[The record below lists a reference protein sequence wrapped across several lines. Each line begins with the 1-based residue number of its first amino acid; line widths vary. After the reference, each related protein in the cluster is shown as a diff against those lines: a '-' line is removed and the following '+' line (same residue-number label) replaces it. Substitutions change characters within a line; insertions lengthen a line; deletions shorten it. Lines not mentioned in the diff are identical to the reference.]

1 MAKFVQIQ
9 SDVTIRVTT
18 GLQNKD
24 VTNPDAH
31 VPDRLKVNPE
41 WPKHQV
47 LIRKGAHRYPAEIAD
62 WASVKAL
69 AADKILTIGSV
80 EEVDESK
87 LDELEQKDLNTV
99 SEAKKEFRMP
109 DVNDG
114 VKDEKGGKTPK
125 ADEKPSGKKTLTLS
139 DLAGK
144 GE

>member
-9 SDVTIRVTT
+9 SSVTIRVTT

-47 LIRKGAHRYPAEIAD
+47 LIQAGAHRYPAEIAE
-62 WASVKAL
+62 WPSVKAL
-69 AADKILTIGSV
+69 ALDKILTIGSI

-99 SEAKKEFRMP
+99 SEATKEFKMP
-109 DVNDG
+109 DVEQKKSN
-114 VKDEKGGKTPK
+114 
-125 ADEKPSGKKTLTLS
+125 KKTLTLS

>member
-41 WPKHQV
+41 WPKYQV
-47 LIRKGAHRYPAEIAD
+47 LICKGAHRYPAEIAE

-69 AADKILTIGSV
+69 AADKILTIGSI

-87 LDELEQKDLNTV
+87 LSELEQKDLNV
-99 SEAKKEFRMP
+99 VGEAKTEFKMP
-109 DVNDG
+109 G
-114 VKDEKGGKTPK
+114 VKSNEKSV
-125 ADEKPSGKKTLTLS
+125 ERSGKRTLTLS

>member
-9 SDVTIRVTT
+9 SSVTIRVTT

-31 VPDRLKVNPE
+31 VADRLKVNPE

-47 LIRKGAHRYPAEIAD
+47 LIKAGAHRYPAEIVE
-62 WASVKAL
+62 WPSVKAL
-69 AADKILTIGSV
+69 ATDKILTIGSI
-80 EEVDESK
+80 EEVDESN

-99 SEAKKEFRMP
+99 SEATKEFKMP
-109 DVNDG
+109 NVEQKRSN
-114 VKDEKGGKTPK
+114 
-125 ADEKPSGKKTLTLS
+125 KKTVTLS

>member
-9 SDVTIRVTT
+9 SSVTIRVTT

-31 VPDRLKVNPE
+31 VADRLKVNPE

-47 LIRKGAHRYPAEIAD
+47 LIKAGAHRYPAEIVE
-62 WASVKAL
+62 WPSVKAL

-80 EEVDESK
+80 EEVDDSE

-99 SEAKKEFRMP
+99 SEATKEFKMP
-109 DVNDG
+109 NVEQKRNN
-114 VKDEKGGKTPK
+114 
-125 ADEKPSGKKTLTLS
+125 KKTVTLS

>member
-41 WPKHQV
+41 WPKYQV
-47 LIRKGAHRYPAEIAD
+47 LIRKGAHRYPAEIAE

-69 AADKILTIGSV
+69 AADKILTIGSI

-87 LDELEQKDLNTV
+87 LSELEQKDLNV
-99 SEAKKEFRMP
+99 VGEAKTEFKMP
-109 DVNDG
+109 GIKSN
-114 VKDEKGGKTPK
+114 
-125 ADEKPSGKKTLTLS
+125 EKPVERSSKRTLTLS

>member
-9 SDVTIRVTT
+9 SSVTIRVTT

-31 VPDRLKVNPE
+31 VADRLKVNPE

-47 LIRKGAHRYPAEIAD
+47 LIQAGVHRYPVEIVE
-62 WASVKAL
+62 WPSVKAL

-80 EEVDESK
+80 EEIDESK

-99 SEAKKEFRMP
+99 SEATKEFKMP
-109 DVNDG
+109 DVEQKKSN
-114 VKDEKGGKTPK
+114 
-125 ADEKPSGKKTLTLS
+125 KKTLTLS

>member
-9 SDVTIRVTT
+9 SSVTIRVTT

-31 VPDRLKVNPE
+31 IADRLKVNPE

-47 LIRKGAHRYPAEIAD
+47 LIQMGAHRYPAEIVE
-62 WASVKAL
+62 WPSVKAL
-69 AADKILTIGSV
+69 AADKILTIGSI
-80 EEVDESK
+80 EEVDESN
-87 LDELEQKDLNTV
+87 LDELEQKNLNTV
-99 SEAKKEFRMP
+99 SEATKEFKMP
-109 DVNDG
+109 NIEQ
-114 VKDEKGGKTPK
+114 KR
-125 ADEKPSGKKTLTLS
+125 SNKKTLTLN

>member
-9 SDVTIRVTT
+9 SSVTIRVTT

-47 LIRKGAHRYPAEIAD
+47 LIQAGAHRYPAEIVE
-62 WASVKAL
+62 WPSVKAL
-69 AADKILTIGSV
+69 AADKILTIGSI
-80 EEVDESK
+80 EEVDENK

-99 SEAKKEFRMP
+99 SEATKEFKMP
-109 DVNDG
+109 DVEQKKSN
-114 VKDEKGGKTPK
+114 
-125 ADEKPSGKKTLTLS
+125 KKTLTLS

>member
-9 SDVTIRVTT
+9 SSVTIRVTT

-47 LIRKGAHRYPAEIAD
+47 LIRKGAYRYPAEIVE
-62 WASVKAL
+62 WESVKAL
-69 AADKILTIGSV
+69 ANDKILTIGSI
-80 EEVDESK
+80 EEVDENK

-99 SEAKKEFRMP
+99 SEAKVEFKMP
-109 DVNDG
+109 N
-114 VKDEKGGKTPK
+114 VKG
-125 ADEKPSGKKTLTLS
+125 GKKTLTLN

>member
-9 SDVTIRVTT
+9 SSVTIRVTT

-47 LIRKGAHRYPAEIAD
+47 LIKAGAHRYPAEIVE
-62 WASVKAL
+62 WPSVKAL

-99 SEAKKEFRMP
+99 SEATKEFKMP
-109 DVNDG
+109 NVEQKRSN
-114 VKDEKGGKTPK
+114 
-125 ADEKPSGKKTLTLS
+125 KKTVTLS

>member
-9 SDVTIRVTT
+9 SSVTIRVTT

-47 LIRKGAHRYPAEIAD
+47 LIQAGAHRYPAEIVE
-62 WASVKAL
+62 WPSVKAL
-69 AADKILTIGSV
+69 AADKILTIGSI

-87 LDELEQKDLNTV
+87 LDALEQKDFNTV
-99 SEAKKEFRMP
+99 SEAIKAFKMP
-109 DVNDG
+109 DVEQKKSN
-114 VKDEKGGKTPK
+114 
-125 ADEKPSGKKTLTLS
+125 KKTLTLS

>member
-9 SDVTIRVTT
+9 SSVTIRVTT

-47 LIRKGAHRYPAEIAD
+47 LIRKGAYRYPAEIVE
-62 WASVKAL
+62 WESVKAL
-69 AADKILTIGSV
+69 ANDKILTVGSI

-99 SEAKKEFRMP
+99 SEAKVEFKMP
-109 DVNDG
+109 S
-114 VKDEKGGKTPK
+114 VKG
-125 ADEKPSGKKTLTLS
+125 GKKTLTLS

>member
-9 SDVTIRVTT
+9 SSVTIRVTT

-47 LIRKGAHRYPAEIAD
+47 LIQAGAHRYPAEIVE
-62 WASVKAL
+62 WPSVKAL
-69 AADKILTIGSV
+69 AADKILTIGSI
-80 EEVDESK
+80 EEVDENK

-99 SEAKKEFRMP
+99 SEATKEFKMP
-109 DVNDG
+109 DVEQ
-114 VKDEKGGKTPK
+114 K
-125 ADEKPSGKKTLTLS
+125 SGKKTLTLS

>member
-9 SDVTIRVTT
+9 SSVTIRVTT

-47 LIRKGAHRYPAEIAD
+47 LIKAGAHRYPAEIVE
-62 WASVKAL
+62 WPSVKAL
-69 AADKILTIGSV
+69 ATDKILTIGSV
-80 EEVDESK
+80 EEVDESN

-99 SEAKKEFRMP
+99 SEATKEFKMP
-109 DVNDG
+109 NVEQKRSN
-114 VKDEKGGKTPK
+114 
-125 ADEKPSGKKTLTLS
+125 KKTVTLS

>member
-9 SDVTIRVTT
+9 SSVTIRVTT

-47 LIRKGAHRYPAEIAD
+47 LIRKGAYRYPAEIVE
-62 WASVKAL
+62 WESVKAL
-69 AADKILTIGSV
+69 ANDKILTIGSI
-80 EEVDESK
+80 EEVDENK

-99 SEAKKEFRMP
+99 SEAKVEFKMP
-109 DVNDG
+109 N
-114 VKDEKGGKTPK
+114 VKG
-125 ADEKPSGKKTLTLS
+125 GKKTLTLS

>member
-9 SDVTIRVTT
+9 SGITIRVTT

-47 LIRKGAHRYPAEIAD
+47 LIRKGAYRYPAEIVE

-69 AADKILTIGSV
+69 ANDKILTIGSI

-87 LDELEQKDLNTV
+87 LDEIEQKNLNIV
-99 SEAKKEFRMP
+99 SEAKIEFKMP
-109 DVNDG
+109 NV
-114 VKDEKGGKTPK
+114 KGG
-125 ADEKPSGKKTLTLS
+125 EKVAEKSGKKTLTLS

>member
-1 MAKFVQIQ
+1 MVKFVQIQ

-47 LIRKGAHRYPAEIAD
+47 LIRKGAHRYPAEIAE
-62 WASVKAL
+62 WTSVKAL
-69 AADKILTIGSV
+69 AKDKVLTIGSI
-80 EEVDESK
+80 EEVDEDK
-87 LDELEQKDLNTV
+87 LDEIEQKDFNTV
-99 SEAKKEFRMP
+99 SEAKIEFKMP
-109 DVNDG
+109 DVKSDKLNAN
-114 VKDEKGGKTPK
+114 TR
-125 ADEKPSGKKTLTLS
+125 GKKMLTLN

>member
-9 SDVTIRVTT
+9 SSVTIRVTT

-47 LIRKGAHRYPAEIAD
+47 LIQAGAHRYPAEITE
-62 WASVKAL
+62 WPSVKAL
-69 AADKILTIGSV
+69 AADKILTIGSI
-80 EEVDESK
+80 EEVDENK
-87 LDELEQKDLNTV
+87 LDELEQKDFNTV
-99 SEAKKEFRMP
+99 SEAIKEFKMP
-109 DVNDG
+109 DVEQ
-114 VKDEKGGKTPK
+114 KK
-125 ADEKPSGKKTLTLS
+125 SGKKTLTLS

>member
-9 SDVTIRVTT
+9 SSVTIRVTT

-31 VPDRLKVNPE
+31 VADRLKVNPE

-47 LIRKGAHRYPAEIAD
+47 LIQAGAHRYPAEIVE
-62 WASVKAL
+62 WPSVKAL
-69 AADKILTIGSV
+69 ATDKILTIGSI
-80 EEVDESK
+80 EEVDESN

-99 SEAKKEFRMP
+99 SEATKEFKMP
-109 DVNDG
+109 NVEQKRSN
-114 VKDEKGGKTPK
+114 
-125 ADEKPSGKKTLTLS
+125 KKTVTLS